1 MPLLEDLAHVS
12 LTQPLARIRTDGS
25 IGVCREL
32 IQSSNLGFASVS
44 GTLETVS
51 VDENKAEAYTTRE
64 HDLLIPQRRFPL
76 SATVVS
82 KRESDCVVGPNIIIV
97 RPIAVSAFYLA
108 AILNSRAYPAVH
120 YSQATEMSRSGWT
133 LKQVQSLSVPLLSN
147 KAQLAV
153 GEAYRFA
160 DETRLAATKRVN
172 AQFELVNSLVGHII
186 EEYVD

>member
-1 MPLLEDLAHVS
+1 MPLLEDIAHVS

-25 IGVCREL
+25 VGVSREL

-44 GTLETVS
+44 GTLDSVS
-51 VDENKAEAYTTRE
+51 VDESKAAAYTTKE

-82 KRESDCVVGPNIIIV
+82 QRESGCVVGPNIIIV
-97 RPIAVSAFYLA
+97 RPLAVNAFYLA

-133 LKQVQSLSVPLLSN
+133 LKQIQNLSLPLLSSE
-147 KAQLAV
+147 AQLSV

-160 DETRLAATKRVN
+160 DETRLAAAKRVN
-172 AQFELVNSLVGHII
+172 AQFELVNSLVDHII